1 MPLQSK
7 NLLIFAVRM
16 KNDLVITPEEEK
28 PLSKQQEMFNW
39 LVAKIEALRAHLAE
53 TTTAL
58 DANLE
63 YHSKNI
69 YPLETQIFLLK
80 KEVLK
85 SLFTYYNDKGI
96 LSQNQRKVVLS
107 LVKGLLREVL
117 AGEIGKPDEEIQR
130 IYEKVEGLSYDEAE
144 SIGFDNMKQQI
155 EDTLEHYD
163 LYVDL
168 SDMHKDMDEADMA
181 RKMHEINDAI
191 REERERRR
199 TQKETKKKS
208 KKQAARVEEERL
220 MDEARSKNISTIY
233 KQLVKILHPDLE
245 QDDELRPLKEELMK
259 ELSIAYKKGDLH
271 ALLKLEL
278 EWVNRSA
285 ADTQKLTDDKLQIYN
300 EVLKEQAKELEIE
313 LVSVVNNPRYSVL
326 KRFGDIFNGLKR
338 FNLAKEK
345 KGRELVLQSLQRSA
359 ERLQGEGA
367 MGEIKDLI
375 KIHKMN
381 IDQGYDQ

>member
-1 MPLQSK
+1 
-7 NLLIFAVRM
+7 M

-39 LVAKIEALRAHLAE
+39 LVAKIEALRVRVGE
-53 TTTAL
+53 TTSTL

-63 YHSKNI
+63 YHNKNI
-69 YPLETQIFLLK
+69 YPLEMQIFLLK

-85 SLFTYYNDKGI
+85 SLFSYYNDKDA

-107 LVKGLLREVL
+107 LVKALLREVL
-117 AGEIGKPDEEIQR
+117 AGETDKPDEEIQR
-130 IYEKVEGLSYDEAE
+130 IYEKVEGLSYEEAE
-144 SIGFDNMKQQI
+144 SIGFDHMKQQI
-155 EDTLEHYD
+155 EDTLENYD

-168 SDMHKDMDEADMA
+168 SDMHKDMSEADMA

-199 TQKETKKKS
+199 EQKETKKRS
-208 KKQAARVEEERL
+208 KKQAARIEQERQ

-259 ELSIAYKKGDLH
+259 ELGIAYKKGDLH
-271 ALLKLEL
+271 ALLRLEL
-278 EWVNRSA
+278 EWVNRNT
-285 ADTQKLTDDKLQIYN
+285 ADTRKLTDDKLQIYN

-313 LVSVVNNPRYSVL
+313 LVSVINNPRYGLL
-326 KRFGDIFNGLKR
+326 KRFGDIFNGLKN
-338 FNLAKEK
+338 FNLPKEK
-345 KGRELVLQSLQRSA
+345 NNMELTLKSLTRSA
-359 ERLQGEGA
+359 ERLKGAGA

-375 KIHKMN
+375 KVHKMH
-381 IDQGYDQ
+381 IDQN

>member
-1 MPLQSK
+1 
-7 NLLIFAVRM
+7 M
-16 KNDLVITPEEEK
+16 KNDLVITPEQEK
-28 PLSKQQEMFNW
+28 PLSKQQETFNW

-69 YPLETQIFLLK
+69 YPLEMQIFLLK
-80 KEVLK
+80 KSVLK
-85 SLFTYYNDKGI
+85 SLFAYYNDKDA
-96 LSQNQRKVVLS
+96 LSQNQRKAVLS
-107 LVKGLLREVL
+107 LVKALLREVL
-117 AGEIGKPDEEIQR
+117 AGETDKPDEEIQR

-168 SDMHKDMDEADMA
+168 NDMHKDMSEADMA

-191 REERERRR
+191 REEQARRR
-199 TQKETKKKS
+199 EQKENKKKS
-208 KKQAARVEEERL
+208 KKQATRIEQERL
-220 MDEARSKNISTIY
+220 VDEARSKNISTIY

-285 ADTQKLTDDKLQIYN
+285 ADTQKLTDEKLQIYN

-326 KRFGDIFNGLKR
+326 KRFGDIFNGLKK
-338 FNLAKEK
+338 FNLAKDK
-345 KGRELVLQSLQRSA
+345 SGIELTFKTLTRTA
-359 ERLQGEGA
+359 ERLKGTGA

-375 KIHKMN
+375 KAHKAH
-381 IDQGYDQ
+381 IDQAWDQ